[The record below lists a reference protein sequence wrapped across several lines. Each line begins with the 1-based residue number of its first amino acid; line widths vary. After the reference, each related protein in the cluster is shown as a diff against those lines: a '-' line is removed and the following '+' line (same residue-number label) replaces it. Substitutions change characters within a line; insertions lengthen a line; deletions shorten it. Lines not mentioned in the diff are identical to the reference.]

1 MKHYLNK
8 KLHLLQIAA
17 MKSTIQFVKTHKV
30 LIGTIWG
37 ILTTLLSLYLT
48 FFPIEQNP
56 RLTLYEKSKFDLFA
70 IDEPIE
76 ELQIILNGVDL
87 KDKKHN
93 LKVYQFKLIN
103 NGKSDIR
110 TTDYSAEVPFGLKIK
125 NGRMVK
131 IDIGKSHR
139 TYTAKSL
146 LKKQHPDSSKIQFNK
161 VFLGENEYVLFEL
174 WVEYENGKEPIV
186 SIHGKIADTP
196 IELTNKEESKIKSIW
211 NDYLL
216 PICGGIG
223 ILIAFII
230 LIKILEKT
238 YDSISNFLR
247 RQIILKKYDHHYDR
261 SNRRH
266 RLIAKI
272 YANYGKTKFIEVLK
286 KLLDQD
292 NLQRTFNS
300 ENENAY
306 VVESFISLAKE
317 KRTSLSAKDADIDFH
332 SPFLEV
338 VFMLEEAELAK
349 IHEPE
354 NEDLYIEIDNEIL
367 TDMKFALRLV
377 EGYE

>member
-1 MKHYLNK
+1 
-8 KLHLLQIAA
+8 
-17 MKSTIQFVKTHKV
+17 MKSTIQFVKTRKV

-110 TTDYSAEVPFGLKIK
+110 TTDYSTEVPFGLRIK
-125 NGRMVK
+125 NGKMVK
-131 IDIGKSHR
+131 IDIGKSHK

-146 LKKQHPDSSKIQFNK
+146 LKKQYADSSKIHFNK

-174 WVEYENGKEPIV
+174 WVEYENGTEPTV
-186 SIHGKIADTP
+186 SIHGKIADTT
-196 IELTNKEESKIKSIW
+196 IELTNKEESKIKSLW
-211 NDYLL
+211 NDYLFPVSL
-216 PICGGIG
+216 IIG
-223 ILIAFII
+223 IILAFMLIV
-230 LIKILEKT
+230 KILERT
-238 YDSISNFLR
+238 YDSILGFLR
-247 RQIILKKYDHHYDR
+247 RQVILKKYDHHFDR
-261 SNRRH
+261 TNRRH

-272 YANYGKTKFIEVLK
+272 YTNFGKTKFIEVLK
-286 KLLDQD
+286 QLLDQD
-292 NLQRTFNS
+292 NLQKTLNS

-306 VVESFISLAKE
+306 VVETFTSLAKE

-338 VFMLEEAELAK
+338 ISMLEEAELAIVQDPK
-349 IHEPE
+349 
-354 NEDLYIEIDNEIL
+354 NDDLFVEIDNQIL
-367 TDMKFALRLV
+367 SDMKFALRLV